1 MKTVDLLLRQS
12 RHPRLTTVVAG
23 NVLLVLLM
31 SHAVLHI
38 SEIQLI
44 TSSQKLVQSAHG

>member
-1 MKTVDLLLRQS
+1 MSVNENSGS
-12 RHPRLTTVVAG
+12 RVAAIKAHTAVVAG

-31 SHAVLHI
+31 SHAVIHI

-44 TSSQKLVQSAHG
+44 TSS